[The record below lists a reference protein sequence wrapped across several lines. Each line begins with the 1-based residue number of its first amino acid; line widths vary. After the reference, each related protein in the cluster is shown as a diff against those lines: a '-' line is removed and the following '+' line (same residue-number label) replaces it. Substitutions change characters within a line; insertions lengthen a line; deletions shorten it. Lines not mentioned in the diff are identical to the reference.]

1 MVRTTIKSLK
11 KMTQHLI
18 QEDADKHFEKIP
30 KFKTDDQVYAKN
42 HSSGKPTKTATVLS
56 PTGSLS
62 YHEQT
67 KDGHRHRHK
76 RHIDQLRKRY
86 VTAEENHCA
95 KQNESQK
102 KTTREE
108 TETVE
113 AIPEENAAIVTT
125 SREERKAASQSA
137 DTTNVGQRRP
147 STQERRPP

>member
-30 KFKTDDQVYAKN
+30 KFNTDDQVYARN
-42 HSSGKPTKTATVLS
+42 HSSGKPSKTATVLS

-67 KDGHRHRHK
+67 KD
-76 RHIDQLRKRY
+76 
-86 VTAEENHCA
+86 ENHRA
-95 KQNESQK
+95 KKNESQK

-125 SREERKAASQSA
+125 SREERKATSQSA
-137 DTTNVGQRRP
+137 DTTNVEQRGS